1 MEKDDILKRGKKHRT
16 SKININEDYFFSL
29 CRYII
34 FQQLSIKSASATFSR
49 FTSLLNNNISAE
61 QVLKQTEIK
70 LKNTGMSLRKVKY
83 LRILSQSF
91 IDNSSYEDLEKMSN
105 DDVIKTLSSIKGNWY
120 MDRRNVFNF
129 YYGKN

>member
-1 MEKDDILKRGKKHRT
+1 M
-16 SKININEDYFFSL
+16 

-61 QVLKQTEIK
+61 QVLKQTENK
-70 LKNTGMSLRKVKY
+70 LKNTGMSFKKVEY

-91 IDNSSYEDLEKMSN
+91 LDNSSFVGLKKMSN
-105 DDVIKTLSSIKGNWY
+105 DDIIKTLSSIKGIGTWTAE
-120 MDRRNVFNF
+120 MFLIFLWEELMCSQTKIWVC
-129 YYGKN
+129 